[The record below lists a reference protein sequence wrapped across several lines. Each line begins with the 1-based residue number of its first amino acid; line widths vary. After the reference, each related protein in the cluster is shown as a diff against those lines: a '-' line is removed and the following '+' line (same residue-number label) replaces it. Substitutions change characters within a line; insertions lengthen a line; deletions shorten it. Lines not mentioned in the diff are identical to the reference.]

1 MHEIILLTFQLVEA
15 QQSSCNVKQGA
26 FTKVIRTLA
35 RLFLASLLV
44 AALGLH
50 SGDSVAS
57 GGGETSTAPC
67 SSQHSDMGTGSQEHK
82 RHAISHDAC
91 FIHLDCPLSLAQPSG
106 GNSVAAIEPQVKPL
120 KMFDEIAYSVI
131 LWWDT
136 PPPKS

>member
-1 MHEIILLTFQLVEA
+1 MSEIIHLTFQLVEA

-67 SSQHSDMGTGSQEHK
+67 SSQHSDMQ
-82 RHAISHDAC
+82 ISHDAC